1 MADLV
6 DGRYPQSNSLWNIL
20 GQTSN
25 VAQGD
30 IPVRTNAEYY
40 GLDSWTDSAAALST
54 GVMKAVPV
62 AVDQGQVVSAVSVF
76 VGSIA
81 ASGPTHSWAALYN
94 GTGAAP
100 ALIGQSTD
108 GGSAAIAASAA
119 FKFTLTT
126 PQLITTTNAPNNFVY
141 VALMVTVSTTM
152 PSLAT
157 VSVPTAVGYALSTN
171 GPLGLSLT
179 SGSSLTTAATAT
191 LASPAAAATAP
202 IVLLT

>member
-6 DGRYPQSNSLWNIL
+6 DGRYPEFSSIWNIL
-20 GQTSN
+20 GQTTN
-25 VAQGD
+25 VAQSD
-30 IPVRTNAEYY
+30 IPVRSNAEYY
-40 GLDSWTDSAAALST
+40 GFDSWTDSTAALST
-54 GVMKAVPV
+54 AVMKAVPV
-62 AVDQGQVVSAVSVF
+62 AVDPGQIVSAVTVF
-76 VGSIA
+76 VGA
-81 ASGPTHSWAALYN
+81 TAGVTMTHQWAALYA

-108 GGSAAIAASAA
+108 GVAGAIAASAA

-126 PQLITTTNAPNNFVY
+126 PQLITSTNAPNNFVY
-141 VALMVTVSTTM
+141 VAVMVAASTV

-157 VSVPTAVGYALSTN
+157 VSVPTAVGYQLTTN

-179 SGSSLTTAATAT
+179 SGSSLTATATAT